1 MLECL
6 ILGDSIAVGV
16 AQFRPECVAYAK
28 GGINSRQWVNNNI
41 TKNLSANTVIISLGS
56 NDHRGVKTANE
67 LRTIRELTKAK
78 RVFWI
83 LPSGVHPKNNLSV
96 SEIQQMVRLVAEEY
110 SDIVLPITRLQAD
123 GIHPSTAGYKELAIK
138 TKGI

>member
-28 GGINSRQWVNNNI
+28 GGINSRQWVNSYI

-56 NDHRGVKTANE
+56 NDHMGVKTVKE
-67 LRTIRELTKAK
+67 LRTMRELTKAK

-83 LPSGVHPKNNLSV
+83 LPSGVNPKNNV
-96 SEIQQMVRLVAEEY
+96 PVNDIQQMVRLVADEY
-110 SDIVLPITRLQAD
+110 SDIVLPVTRLQAD
-123 GIHPSTAGYKELAIK
+123 GIHPSTAGYKELANN
-138 TKGI
+138 TR

>member
-28 GGINSRQWVNNNI
+28 GGINSRQWVNSYI
-41 TKNLSANTVIISLGS
+41 TKDLAADIVIISLGS
-56 NDHRGVKTANE
+56 NDHIGVKTVRE

-83 LPSGVHPKNNLSV
+83 LPSGVHPKNNIPV
-96 SEIQQMVRLVAEEY
+96 NDIQQMVRLVADEY
-110 SDIVLPITRLQAD
+110 SDIVLPVSRLQAD
-123 GIHPSTAGYKELAIK
+123 GIHPSTAGYKELANN
-138 TKGI
+138 TR

>member
-28 GGINSRQWVNNNI
+28 GGINSRQWVNSYI
-41 TKNLSANTVIISLGS
+41 TKDLSANTVIISLGS
-56 NDHRGVKTANE
+56 NDHMGVKTVKE
-67 LRTIRELTKAK
+67 LRTMRELTKAK

-83 LPSGVHPKNNLSV
+83 LPSGVHPKNNV
-96 SEIQQMVRLVAEEY
+96 PVTDIQQMVRLVAEEY
-110 SDIVLPITRLQAD
+110 NDIVLPVTRLQAD
-123 GIHPSTAGYKELAIK
+123 GIHPNTTGYKQLANE
-138 TKGI
+138 TK

>member
-16 AQFRPECVAYAK
+16 SQYRPECITYAK
-28 GGINSRQWVNNNI
+28 GGINSRQWANSYI
-41 TKNLSANTVIISLGS
+41 TKNLSADTVIISLGS
-56 NDHRGVKTANE
+56 NDHIGVKTVRE

-83 LPSGVHPKNNLSV
+83 LPSGVHPKNNV
-96 SEIQQMVRLVAEEY
+96 PVNDIQQMVRLVADEY
-110 SDIVLPITRLQAD
+110 SDIVLPVTRLQAD
-123 GIHPSTAGYKELAIK
+123 GIHPSTAGYKELANN
-138 TKGI
+138 TR

>member
-28 GGINSRQWVNNNI
+28 GGINSRQWVNSYI
-41 TKNLSANTVIISLGS
+41 TKNLTANTVIISLGS
-56 NDHRGVKTANE
+56 NDHMGVKTVKE
-67 LRTIRELTKAK
+67 LRIMRELTKAK

-83 LPSGVHPKNNLSV
+83 LPSGVHPKNNV
-96 SEIQQMVRLVAEEY
+96 PVNDIQQMVRLVADEY
-110 SDIVLPITRLQAD
+110 SDIVLPVTRLQAD
-123 GIHPSTAGYKELAIK
+123 GIHPSTAGYKELANN
-138 TKGI
+138 TR